1 MGVNG
6 KLKNLLI
13 RIQFLNE
20 RVYKPDS
27 VSNRLWLFI
36 LKDFYKSF
44 LATYPRNIAE
54 NQYSFFYLVLLQVG
68 FTMPFIL
75 LWMRWALTS
84 PFHPYLINRRYVFC
98 CTFPKVS
105 PAGSYPAL
113 FSVESG
119 LSSVKQQPH
128 NSLNGRLK
136 IILIKS
142 TMNLNKIL
150 TMIFVNFFP
159 SIINY
164 L

>member
-54 NQYSFFYLVLLQVG
+54 NQYSFSYLVLLQVG
-68 FTMPFIL
+68 FTMPFIS

-84 PFHPYLINRRYVFC
+84 PFHPYLRRRYFFC
-98 CTFPKVS
+98 CTFPKVTL
-105 PAGSYPAL
+105 AGSYPAL

-119 LSSVKQQPH
+119 LSSD
-128 NSLNGRLK
+128 NSNHTTL
-136 IILIKS
+136 S
-142 TMNLNKIL
+142 T
-150 TMIFVNFFP
+150 
-159 SIINY
+159 IN
-164 L
+164 